1 MELIDKK
8 QLIRH
13 LVDWKMEQFAEVGH
27 EREFNLLDLIIK
39 GIENEPTVE
48 AKEVVH
54 GYVKTVDGKMGV
66 MHQECSVC
74 GNALEW
80 KAYPNYCDECGA
92 KLDGADMRT
101 SAE

>member
-8 QLIRH
+8 PLIRH
-13 LVDWKMEQFAEVGH
+13 LVDWQMEQFAEVGH

-54 GYVKTVDGKMGV
+54 GNWILRHIGAGHMW
-66 MHQECSVC
+66 ECSVC
-74 GNALEW
+74 HKRPDIYVKKDTNFC
-80 KAYPNYCDECGA
+80 PHC
-92 KLDGADMRT
+92 GADMRT

>member
-8 QLIRH
+8 PLIRH
-13 LVDWKMEQFAEVGH
+13 LVDWQMEQFAEVGH

-54 GYVKTVDGKMGV
+54 GKWIPYTISKLFSHTCSICHCDVEEKTPF
-66 MHQECSVC
+66 C
-74 GNALEW
+74 
-80 KAYPNYCDECGA
+80 PNC
-92 KLDGADMRT
+92 GADMRT